1 MNLKEMTEFIVI
13 FCDKRKMF
21 GRCSSTD
28 MVGGQEEINLSKV
41 FSLSLSLSLSVS
53 LPVSLSV
60 SLSLS
65 LERRK
70 VQKRGREWSLLQYVQ
85 RENPGRELAQ
95 RETIIIINQADM
107 AFVGQYTK
115 LKHFNLETVT
125 VNFK

>member
-1 MNLKEMTEFIVI
+1 MCWIPW
-13 FCDKRKMF
+13 KRP
-21 GRCSSTD
+21 
-28 MVGGQEEINLSKV
+28 
-41 FSLSLSLSLSVS
+41 SLSLSLSLS
-53 LPVSLSV
+53 LWRG
-60 SLSLS
+60 
-65 LERRK
+65 EK
-70 VQKRGREWSLLQYVQ
+70 YKREGENEACYVQ